1 MSQLA
6 ATVTPTPA
14 YDSSEVAIMT
24 VIAIAVVAVLAG
36 LVSTVPASIAAAAI
50 EVPSLALALV

>member
-6 ATVTPTPA
+6 ATVTPIPT
-14 YDSSEVAIMT
+14 YDSSEVAIMV

-36 LVSTVPASIAAAAI
+36 LVATVPANIAAATI
-50 EVPSLALALV
+50 DVPSLALALI